1 MVKFVVNVVKIKDI
15 DVILYIYNNK
25 ILMKIKWIICNWK

>member
-15 DVILYIYNNK
+15 DVVLYIYNNK
-25 ILMKIKWIICNWK
+25 ILMKIK